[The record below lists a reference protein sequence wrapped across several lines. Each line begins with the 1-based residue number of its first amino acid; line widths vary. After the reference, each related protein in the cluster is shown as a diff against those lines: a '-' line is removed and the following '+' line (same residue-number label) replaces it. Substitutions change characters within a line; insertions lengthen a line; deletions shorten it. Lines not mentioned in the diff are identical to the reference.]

1 MQLHEQT
8 RRFLALGTFYLLGP
22 MLTLAVIGAVVLRK
36 LPDNARRFEYAL
48 SVQTGLH
55 WSIDSLEYR
64 SPNTVRL
71 CRVQLYD
78 NDNTVFIAPQIDIGY
93 VTGGKLN
100 ERFPGIMLNRSVK
113 ESAAKKQ
120 DFLQNFLQ
128 GFAGIFPSFEPE
140 SGYWQINLDTALIKL
155 DAYSGETSAAA
166 VQQIL
171 HKIVSRFEF
180 LAETPVQI
188 SIEKLAAVSG
198 YSSTKKGEKY
208 DTFRFVQGSIYRT
221 NDSFRSDWTFQIKGI
236 SETETEQLSFV
247 RPLAGDTLEITL
259 QTGKQGVPCGLAA
272 VFCRAFEPFTGG
284 DFSGRFSVTLNNTNP
299 RSAAVRLDNVTLKN
313 FGLIPLVK
321 PYTRFAITGTVAD
334 LTIKHAVFGTS
345 QFTAEGSVKIASGS
359 LDTALF
365 HRIVD
370 NFRLTVVPSTIVES
384 PRQPIPF
391 TGCVVHFRLQPDGAV
406 FWTDE
411 LWKNAFM
418 YTENSKG
425 EIVMTAYM
433 PAGNKRQAVSY
444 QAVLSIFAPD
454 AAPVVPLTPG
464 LQKIY
469 SVIPAE

>member
-48 SVQTGLH
+48 SAQTGLH

-93 VTGGKLN
+93 VTGGKLD
-100 ERFPGIMLNRSVK
+100 ERFPGVVLNRRIK

-120 DFLQNFLQ
+120 GFLPNFLQ

-140 SGYWQINLDTALIKL
+140 SGYWQINLDAALIKL

-166 VQQIL
+166 VQQVL

-180 LAETPVQI
+180 IAETPVQI
-188 SIEKLAAVSG
+188 SVEKLAAVSG
-198 YSSTKKGEKY
+198 YSAAKKGEKY

-221 NDSFRSDWTFQIKGI
+221 NDSCRSAWTFQIKGI
-236 SETETEQLSFV
+236 SETETAQLSFV
-247 RPLAGDTLEITL
+247 RPLTGGQLEITF
-259 QTGKQGVPCGLAA
+259 QSGKQQVPCGLAA
-272 VFCRAFEPFTGG
+272 VFCSSFTP
-284 DFSGRFSVTLNNTNP
+284 FSGGKFSGNLTLNADGINP
-299 RSAAVRLDNVTLKN
+299 RSATLRLDNVTLQN
-313 FGLIPLVK
+313 FDLTPLVK

-334 LTIKHAVFGTS
+334 LTIKHAVFGAS
-345 QFTAEGSVKIASGS
+345 QFTAEGCVKIASGS
-359 LDTALF
+359 LDAALF
-365 HRIVD
+365 NRIVD
-370 NFRLTVVPSTIVES
+370 NFRLTVAPSTIVES
-384 PRQPIPF
+384 LQQSIPF
-391 TGCVVHFRLQPDGAV
+391 TACAVHFRLQPDGAV
-406 FWTDE
+406 FWADE
-411 LWKNAFM
+411 LWRDAFM
-418 YTENSKG
+418 YTEDKS
-425 EIVMTAYM
+425 EMIMTVYM

-464 LQKIY
+464 LQKIF
-469 SVIPAE
+469 SVIPAH